1 MGNTV
6 EDLRN
11 EELHGE
17 MSYISKNGV
26 EGSIRE
32 FGSDSMNKEGSEE
45 NIVEGDEEVGVEE
58 NFERNDED
66 YNQGNARGN
75 DDIVYGHGVRGTN
88 SNIMGR
94 CKFEWRGAKCDL
106 IDNGGVFIV
115 KGWVVACNPHEV
127 VLDD

>member
-1 MGNTV
+1 MIMDGVNNLSKKWVWYKDDALVESFRVEKINDVENMGNIV

-58 NFERNDED
+58 NFERNDKD
-66 YNQGNARGN
+66 YN
-75 DDIVYGHGVRGTN
+75 
-88 SNIMGR
+88 
-94 CKFEWRGAKCDL
+94 
-106 IDNGGVFIV
+106 
-115 KGWVVACNPHEV
+115 
-127 VLDD
+127 